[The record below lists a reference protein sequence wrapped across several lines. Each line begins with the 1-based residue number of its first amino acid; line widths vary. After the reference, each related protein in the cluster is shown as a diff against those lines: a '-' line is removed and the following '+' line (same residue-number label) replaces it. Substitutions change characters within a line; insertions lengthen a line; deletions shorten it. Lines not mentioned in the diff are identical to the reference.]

1 MNDDYLWDGSGEP
14 DPEIQ
19 KLETTLG
26 RFRHQGQV
34 PEFPEIT
41 ATAQPPFWRRLMSS
55 RWSFGLAAATATI
68 LFIAAFGILHWS
80 QKPNTTPLPGWDVES
95 LAGTPRVESNAL
107 GNTSGT
113 TRLGVG
119 QTLVT
124 DNRSMANISVADI
137 GTVNVEPN
145 TRLRLVAGGSGPNRL
160 ALDRGTIHAYI
171 WALPGE
177 FTVDT
182 PSAIAVDLGCAYTL
196 QVDDSGAGLLRTT
209 LGWVGF
215 KLEGHEAFIP
225 AGAVCA
231 TRPKVGPGTPY
242 FEDASSSFREA
253 LSKFDFAADTPRGT
267 GRRPHRNTGGV
278 SPAGRAHHLASSR
291 SRRRIG
297 PWPRLRSLGDA
308 SCASLRG
315 HARRHLAPRSKNAGF
330 VVEPARPRGRFAVAH
345 VGTVMVARQSQ
356 QTVTCSQHAESFL
369 LPCWP

>member
-34 PEFPEIT
+34 PEFPKIT
-41 ATAQPPFWRRLMSS
+41 VTAQPRFWQRLMSS
-55 RWSFGLAAATATI
+55 RSSFGLAAATATI

-124 DNRSMANISVADI
+124 DNRSKANISVADI

-145 TRLRLVAGGSGPNRL
+145 TRLRLVAGGSGHNRL

-253 LSKFDFAADTPRGT
+253 LSKFDFAADTPEERGADLT
-267 GRRPHRNTGGV
+267 EILAVARKRDALTIWHLLARVGESDRGRVYDRLATLVPPPSGV
-278 SPAGRAHHLASSR
+278 TRDGIL
-291 SRRRIG
+291 
-297 PWPRLRSLGDA
+297 RLDQKMLDLWWNQLDLGDVSLWRTWERSWSQDKA
-308 SCASLRG
+308 S
-315 HARRHLAPRSKNAGF
+315 
-330 VVEPARPRGRFAVAH
+330 
-345 VGTVMVARQSQ
+345 RQ
-356 QTVTCSQHAESFL
+356 
-369 LPCWP
+369 